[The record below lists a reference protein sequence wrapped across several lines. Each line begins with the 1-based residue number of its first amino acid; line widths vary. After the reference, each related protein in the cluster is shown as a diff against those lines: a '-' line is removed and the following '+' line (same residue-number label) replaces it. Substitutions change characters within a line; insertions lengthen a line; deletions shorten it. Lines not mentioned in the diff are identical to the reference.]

1 MSGVAGIDEFHIGHC
16 YVLLSVTVENSN
28 AIESSVQSKS
38 FRRTYLLVFYIRIN
52 VVVVVVD
59 DGDDIELIEQE
70 NLIFLNYF

>member
-1 MSGVAGIDEFHIGHC
+1 
-16 YVLLSVTVENSN
+16 NSN